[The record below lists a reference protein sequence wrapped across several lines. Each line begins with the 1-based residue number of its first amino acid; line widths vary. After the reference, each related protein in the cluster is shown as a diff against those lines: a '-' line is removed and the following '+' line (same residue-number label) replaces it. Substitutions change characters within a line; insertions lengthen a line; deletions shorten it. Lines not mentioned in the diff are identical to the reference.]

1 MDTTIKIPT
10 ELQGAGIPAVLQDE
24 LPTLRQGGR
33 IGLFTAIWSLELADV
48 LESMMPY

>member
-10 ELQGAGIPAVLQDE
+10 ELQGAGTPTVLQDE

-33 IGLFTAIWSLELADV
+33 IGLFTAIWSLVFHEI
-48 LESMMPY
+48 